1 MAVSQKA
8 VGKALGKGLDALLSD
23 ASFDYG
29 RELSKEQVKII
40 KISDIEPNPFQPR
53 KNFDK
58 DALNELAES
67 IEKHGLIQP
76 VVLIS
81 KDDDSY
87 ILVAGERRLRATQLL
102 GLDEIKAV
110 VLEIPQNK
118 LRELAIIENIQ
129 RADLNPLELA
139 ISLNEL
145 INEHNLTQEELANTL
160 KKSRS
165 WVTNTLR
172 LLNLDEQ
179 TKELISAGKI
189 SSGHAKM
196 LVGLSKE
203 DEKTLANSIAG
214 QKLSVRE
221 TEKLVKKLKKP
232 ELNSSF
238 EEKIYELKNHINK
251 LGIKANSSKNKLT
264 LDFENIEE
272 IEKLIVKLSKI

>member
-1 MAVSQKA
+1 M
-8 VGKALGKGLDALLSD
+8 ALGRGLDALLGD
-23 ASFDYG
+23 ASFDYE
-29 RELSKEQVKII
+29 RELSKEQIKII

-58 DALNELAES
+58 DALNELAQS

-76 VVLIS
+76 VVLIN

-87 ILVAGERRLRATQLL
+87 MLVAGERRLRATQLL

-139 ISLNEL
+139 SSLNEL

-172 LLNLDEQ
+172 LLNLDDQ

-232 ELNSSF
+232 ELNSNL
-238 EEKIYELKNHINK
+238 EEKICELKNHINK

-264 LDFENIEE
+264 IDFNNIEE
-272 IEKLIVKLSKI
+272 IEKLIAKLSKI